1 MLIYK
6 DIFTGDELFSDSF
19 KVTEVDGVIYEIVG
33 KHVSRTDGDVVLEG
47 ANASAEE
54 FDEGTDSATQSG
66 IDVIL
71 NHRLVETGFGSK
83 GDYLTYLK
91 GYMGKVVKYLEENG
105 RKDEVDDFKKKIN
118 PAVKSLLGKFKDLQF
133 FQGESMEPSAMTLI
147 LDYRDVDGEEKPI
160 LIAFKHGIQLEK
172 F

>member
-1 MLIYK
+1 M
-6 DIFTGDELFSDSF
+6 
-19 KVTEVDGVIYEIVG
+19 
-33 KHVSRTDGDVVLEG
+33 LEG

-83 GDYLTYLK
+83 GDYLTNLK
-91 GYMGKVVKYLEENG
+91 DYMGKVVKYLEENG
-105 RKDEVDDFKKKIN
+105 RKDEVNDFKKKIN

-133 FQGESMEPSAMTLI
+133 FQGENGL
-147 LDYRDVDGEEKPI
+147 
-160 LIAFKHGIQLEK
+160 
-172 F
+172 